1 METANVDCLL
11 GTTTPEG
18 KERGRVAVSGTGR
31 AMKRFVFVWIWLLL
45 VFFLRW
51 ERPGTFTRRRDSW
64 GDYRKGRGRR
74 MEGVPREHKEE

>member
-45 VFFLRW
+45 VFFFKMGKTWHIYTEKGLMGRLQ
-51 ERPGTFTRRRDSW
+51 ERERSKDG
-64 GDYRKGRGRR
+64 GGA
-74 MEGVPREHKEE
+74 